1 VLRSAVTPTVLVT
14 AEQQTS
20 GRLGVNECKIRLRRY
35 GLGLG
40 RPSDIHKS
48 MLVPNLK
55 EPI

>member
-1 VLRSAVTPTVLVT
+1 MLRSAVTPTVLVT